1 MMMASKLFVNAN
13 LFFKEIRNM
22 SFHIT
27 NELIDQYL
35 NRYFYESIERLN
47 AQIEKSHQFD
57 YAFYTLKEE
66 YEDQTDFIKR
76 TENIKQR
83 KLYPFM
89 KVGNCLLTQG
99 NTENTSQPD
108 FKGDVTLNHETLQ
121 RLLDESNGRDIKLHL
136 GAWIKDSKWDDKQ
149 MISCQFST
157 NELSNETN
165 DVPWNN

>member
-1 MMMASKLFVNAN
+1 MTSKRGVILNSY
-13 LFFKEIRNM
+13 KEQNKQRRNM
-22 SFHIT
+22 
-27 NELIDQYL
+27 
-35 NRYFYESIERLN
+35 
-47 AQIEKSHQFD
+47 K
-57 YAFYTLKEE
+57 K
-66 YEDQTDFIKR
+66 IKKIN
-76 TENIKQR
+76 TKQR
-83 KLYPFM
+83 KLYPFI

-149 MISCQFST
+149 IISCQFST

-165 DVPWNN
+165 DVPWDN

>member
-1 MMMASKLFVNAN
+1 MRKRKPAMTSKRGVILNSY
-13 LFFKEIRNM
+13 KEQNKRRRNM
-22 SFHIT
+22 
-27 NELIDQYL
+27 
-35 NRYFYESIERLN
+35 
-47 AQIEKSHQFD
+47 K
-57 YAFYTLKEE
+57 K
-66 YEDQTDFIKR
+66 IK
-76 TENIKQR
+76 TINTKQNTKQR
-83 KLYPFM
+83 KLYPFI

-121 RLLDESNGRDIKLHL
+121 RLLDESNGQDIKLHL

>member
-1 MMMASKLFVNAN
+1 MRKRKPAMTDKRGVILNSY
-13 LFFKEIRNM
+13 KEQNKQRRNM
-22 SFHIT
+22 
-27 NELIDQYL
+27 
-35 NRYFYESIERLN
+35 
-47 AQIEKSHQFD
+47 K
-57 YAFYTLKEE
+57 K
-66 YEDQTDFIKR
+66 IK
-76 TENIKQR
+76 TINIKQR
-83 KLYPFM
+83 KLYPFI

>member
-1 MMMASKLFVNAN
+1 MRKRKPAMTDKRGVILNSY
-13 LFFKEIRNM
+13 KEQNKQRRNM
-22 SFHIT
+22 
-27 NELIDQYL
+27 
-35 NRYFYESIERLN
+35 
-47 AQIEKSHQFD
+47 K
-57 YAFYTLKEE
+57 K
-66 YEDQTDFIKR
+66 IKKV
-76 TENIKQR
+76 NIKQR

>member
-1 MMMASKLFVNAN
+1 MLWKKSRMLDPNKHGIYN
-13 LFFKEIRNM
+13 KQEINM
-22 SFHIT
+22 
-27 NELIDQYL
+27 
-35 NRYFYESIERLN
+35 
-47 AQIEKSHQFD
+47 K
-57 YAFYTLKEE
+57 K
-66 YEDQTDFIKR
+66 IKKV
-76 TENIKQR
+76 NIKQR
-83 KLYPFM
+83 KLYPFI

-121 RLLDESNGRDIKLHL
+121 RLLDESNGQDIKLHL

>member
-1 MMMASKLFVNAN
+1 MRKRKPAMTNKRGVILNSY
-13 LFFKEIRNM
+13 KEQNKRRRNM
-22 SFHIT
+22 
-27 NELIDQYL
+27 
-35 NRYFYESIERLN
+35 
-47 AQIEKSHQFD
+47 K
-57 YAFYTLKEE
+57 K
-66 YEDQTDFIKR
+66 IK
-76 TENIKQR
+76 TINTKQNTKQR
-83 KLYPFM
+83 KLYPFI

-121 RLLDESNGRDIKLHL
+121 RLLDESNGQDIKLHL

-165 DVPWNN
+165 DVPWDN

>member
-1 MMMASKLFVNAN
+1 MRKRKPAMTDKRGVILNSY
-13 LFFKEIRNM
+13 KEQNKQRRNM
-22 SFHIT
+22 
-27 NELIDQYL
+27 
-35 NRYFYESIERLN
+35 
-47 AQIEKSHQFD
+47 K
-57 YAFYTLKEE
+57 K
-66 YEDQTDFIKR
+66 IKKV
-76 TENIKQR
+76 NIKQR
-83 KLYPFM
+83 KLYPFI
-89 KVGNCLLTQG
+89 KVGDCLLTQG

>member
-1 MMMASKLFVNAN
+1 MRKRKPAMTDKRGVILNSY
-13 LFFKEIRNM
+13 KEQNKQRRNM
-22 SFHIT
+22 
-27 NELIDQYL
+27 
-35 NRYFYESIERLN
+35 
-47 AQIEKSHQFD
+47 K
-57 YAFYTLKEE
+57 K
-66 YEDQTDFIKR
+66 IKKV
-76 TENIKQR
+76 NIKQR
-83 KLYPFM
+83 KLYPFI

-165 DVPWNN
+165 DVPWDN